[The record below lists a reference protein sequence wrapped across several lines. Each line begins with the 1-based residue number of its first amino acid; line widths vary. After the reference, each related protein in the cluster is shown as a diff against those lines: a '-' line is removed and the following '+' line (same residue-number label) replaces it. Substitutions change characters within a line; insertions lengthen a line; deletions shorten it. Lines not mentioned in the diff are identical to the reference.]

1 MSQEPRFGQR
11 NSNPVVPCPR
21 HPDKRTV
28 STCKRCGRGTCT
40 DCTIYTEVGTICP
53 ECANE
58 STRARLRKPQFF
70 QGKSVTAWILVVTVI
85 VSAIA
90 MVFRPL
96 QGALLYAPVLS
107 ASQPWRLLSVV
118 LVHGGILHLALNMLT
133 LYIVGTPVERAL
145 GAWRYLVL
153 YVSSAIGGSL
163 FVLLWSFVDS
173 GSFVTANVGASG
185 ALFGLFAAI
194 FVLQKSS
201 GADTRA
207 ISVLLIINLAY
218 GFIVSGVSW
227 QAHLGGMITGAL
239 VSWMLIRLAR
249 PVPGKTYRA
258 QTRNSVLASVGVFVA
273 LIALNY
279 LLYFALIGF

>member
-1 MSQEPRFGQR
+1 MTQQPRYGQR

-21 HPDKRTV
+21 HPDKPTV
-28 STCKRCGRGTCT
+28 STCKRCGRGTCA

-53 ECANE
+53 ECAND

-70 QGKSVTAWILVVTVI
+70 QGKSATTWILIVTVV

-90 MVFRPL
+90 MLFRPL
-96 QGALLYAPVLS
+96 RGALLYAPALS
-107 ASQPWRLLSVV
+107 ASEPWRLLSVV

-133 LYIVGTPVERAL
+133 LYIVGTPVERVL
-145 GAWRYLVL
+145 GVWRYLVL
-153 YVSSAIGGSL
+153 YASSAIGGSL
-163 FVLLWSFVDS
+163 FVLLWTFVDP

-185 ALFGLFAAI
+185 ALFGLFAAV
-194 FVLQKSS
+194 FVLQKSA

-207 ISVLLIINLAY
+207 ITILLGINLVY

-227 QAHLGGMITGAL
+227 QAHLGGMLTGAL
-239 VSWMLIRLAR
+239 VSWILVKLAR
-249 PVPGKTYRA
+249 PVPGKTHRV
-258 QTRNSVLASVGVFVA
+258 QTRNSILASVAIFVV

-279 LLYFALIGF
+279 LLYWGLVSF